1 MYNHNHTHNTHNKH
15 ITNSSLTG
23 KMLQH
28 QKFST
33 NNITTNK
40 SQITQ
45 HIFQHEQPPQ
55 HRSEFVVFV
64 VVGKMA
70 QAQWERLVECRAA
83 GQAPP
88 RALAATAGAGAAPTV
103 CRGFRLGAG
112 RVRCRAHAHGCRLR
126 VAPQVGRRRGV
137 GCTRGS

>member
-88 RALAATAGAGAAPTV
+88 RALAATPGAGAALTR
-103 CRGFRLGAG
+103 CRGFRRRG
-112 RVRCRAHAHGCRLR
+112 HAQWSRLR
-126 VAPQVGRRRGV
+126 VAPPLGQRRRGV